1 MTTSQT
7 AAPRFRTLDLAYVAL
22 FAVLMAVCA
31 WITIPLPKPLVQ
43 FTMQTFAMFMAL
55 TALGGRRGLYA
66 MLVYLLLGAVGI
78 PAFSGFRGGIGVL
91 LDTTGGYI
99 IGFVAAALLYWLVT
113 AKCGDSMPVVI
124 AACVLGLA
132 VCYAFGTAW
141 FLVVYARNVGP
152 IGLATALGWCVFP
165 YISPDL
171 AKLALAVAVSRR
183 VKKFL
188 TGRSPRPVGR
198 GLLYPFFRLDSA
210 CSFKRASTRFKP
222 FQQRQPTAARMAN
235 PPTRLSF
242 FC

>member
-7 AAPRFRTLDLAYVAL
+7 AAPRFRTLDLAYIAL

-31 WITIPLPKPLVQ
+31 WITVPLPKPLVQ

-55 TALGGRRGLYA
+55 TVLGGRRGLYT

-78 PAFSGFRGGIGVL
+78 PVFSGFRGGIGVL

-113 AKCGDSMPVVI
+113 AKCGDSLPVVI

-152 IGLATALGWCVFP
+152 IGLMTALGWCVFP
-165 YISPDL
+165 YIIPDL
-171 AKLALAVAVSRR
+171 AKLALAVVLSRR

-188 TGRSPRPVGR
+188 
-198 GLLYPFFRLDSA
+198 
-210 CSFKRASTRFKP
+210 K
-222 FQQRQPTAARMAN
+222 
-235 PPTRLSF
+235 
-242 FC
+242 